1 MSFSNE
7 DNATYQDYNRANFVL
22 YDSNSRQINDIYQYD
37 VDRVIRIT
45 PDEDIVPADA
55 VYFHFSTVKTNKAHV
70 VKPTLS
76 GNTYTAVIPNDL
88 LAFSDVITIY
98 IYVDGSANGN
108 ITLGSISI
116 PIIPRSM
123 PEDYVYQG
131 YTNGLKCP
139 SGLVVID
146 GEIQLVDTDGEPYGT
161 GVKVGFGAEPKL
173 ARVRQRDPMTSGH
186 FETFTFGGG
195 TYNGDSQ
202 D

>member
-55 VYFHFSTVKTNKAHV
+55 VYFHFSTVKTKKAHV

-131 YTNGLKCP
+131 YTNDLKCP
-139 SGLVVID
+139 TGLTAIG
-146 GEIQLVDTDGEPYGT
+146 GEILLVGEDGLPFGT
-161 GVKVGFGAEPKL
+161 GVKLNTDSRPSKVIVQLNPALIELGVQEKI
-173 ARVRQRDPMTSGH
+173 TSK
-186 FETFTFGGG
+186 EE
-195 TYNGDSQ
+195 Y
-202 D
+202 

>member
-1 MSFSNE
+1 MSFSNGN
-7 DNATYQDYNRANFVL
+7 NATYQDYNRANFVL
-22 YDSNSRQINDIYQYD
+22 YDSNSKRINDIYQYD

-55 VYFHFSTVKTNKAHV
+55 VYFHFSTVKTQKARV

-76 GNTYTAVIPNDL
+76 DNTYTAMIPNDL

-98 IYVDGSANGN
+98 IYVEGSVNGN

-131 YTNGLKCP
+131 YTNELKCP
-139 SGLVVID
+139 SGLAVIG
-146 GEIQLVDTDGEPYGT
+146 GEIQLIDTDGEPYGA
-161 GVKVGFGAEPKL
+161 GVKVGFGAEPE
-173 ARVRQRDPMTSGH
+173 RFSGRQRDPMTSGY

-202 D
+202 N